1 MGFHLLIFK
10 GFSFTVHMCPIDE
23 EIEDNLFGVSA
34 PKTILGPHSWGPYF
48 FRLNKIKNDNRHSEE
63 RSLWILMSRR
73 CGKRR

>member
-1 MGFHLLIFK
+1 MSRFTHSK

-34 PKTILGPHSWGPYF
+34 HLKPSWGPIPWGPYF

-73 CGKRR
+73 